1 MKFIII
7 IPVTQYGCKV
17 SYSYFWWTWTK

>member
-7 IPVTQYGCKV
+7 IPTNHQVYIYTYANIHV
-17 SYSYFWWTWTK
+17 RIY

>member
-7 IPVTQYGCKV
+7 IPVTHN
-17 SYSYFWWTWTK
+17 